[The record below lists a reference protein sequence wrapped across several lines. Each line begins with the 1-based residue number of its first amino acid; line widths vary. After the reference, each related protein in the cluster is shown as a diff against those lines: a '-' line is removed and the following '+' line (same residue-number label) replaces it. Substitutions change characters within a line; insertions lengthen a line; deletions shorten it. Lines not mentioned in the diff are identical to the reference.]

1 MEGRRTLPFGQP
13 ENESFFSLVAS
24 ITKKKK
30 KKDKERKKNFYSVS
44 MFAYVHFF
52 EGVRYQAAEFR
63 SREFFFF
70 SLTISPP
77 LATFRRALSDDAFVM
92 GAP

>member
-1 MEGRRTLPFGQP
+1 
-13 ENESFFSLVAS
+13 
-24 ITKKKK
+24 
-30 KKDKERKKNFYSVS
+30 

-63 SREFFFF
+63 SREIFFF